1 MYIVHCPDRATS
13 CLISLITLHISSQKL
28 GEGRKWG
35 NRGKRGEKA
44 GKYQGKDK
52 RRKSILYMH
61 KICRKEGGWDQRGRS
76 KETGRDN
83 YVSCLQQYFR
93 AYIFSLLL

>member
-35 NRGKRGEKA
+35 NRGKRGERRLENIKEKTKEERMLYTCT
-44 GKYQGKDK
+44 KYAERNGDET
-52 RRKSILYMH
+52 REEGARKQEE
-61 KICRKEGGWDQRGRS
+61 KIM
-76 KETGRDN
+76 
-83 YVSCLQQYFR
+83 
-93 AYIFSLLL
+93 

>member
-35 NRGKRGEKA
+35 NRGKKGGEKA

-52 RRKSILYMH
+52 RRKNIMY
-61 KICRKEGGWDQRGRS
+61 KYTEYAERNGDGTREEGGRKQEE
-76 KETGRDN
+76 K
-83 YVSCLQQYFR
+83 
-93 AYIFSLLL
+93 IM